1 MTFFIANRAYPK
13 PDVSKLKGPVLV
25 TGTGGFIGFHTAK
38 TLLDLGMEVVGLD
51 NVNSYYDPSL
61 KESRLAILKEYKG
74 FREARIDLADKA
86 AMEKLFSAQRFS
98 HIIHLA
104 AQAGVRYSL
113 THPHPYIESNITG
126 FLNLLECARYQ
137 GSLGHMVYASSSS
150 VYGMNKKMPFSED
163 DPVNLPMSLY
173 AVTKRSNELMAQS
186 YYHLFK
192 MPLTGLR
199 FFTVYGP
206 WGRPDMAAFKFVKAI
221 QEGTPI
227 DVYNYGNMA
236 RDYTFVGDTVRG
248 ILGAVCRTPDM
259 GLDAHKVYNLGNNK
273 LETLSYFI
281 EVLEKHLGIQ
291 AIQNKMPIQP
301 GDVPETAA
309 DITHASHDFGYSP
322 TTSIDEGLGYFVA
335 WYKDYYATPLR
346 RLLRVNSSPQ

>member
-1 MTFFIANRAYPK
+1 MTLSIANKSYTS
-13 PDVSKLKGPVLV
+13 PDVSPLKGTILV
-25 TGTGGFIGFHTAK
+25 TGTAGFIGFHTAK
-38 TLLDLGMEVVGLD
+38 TLLDLGISVVGLD
-51 NVNSYYDPSL
+51 NVSPYYDPAI
-61 KESRLAILKEYKG
+61 KESRLAILKKYKN
-74 FREARIDLADKA
+74 FEEVRIDLADKK
-86 AMEKLFSAQRFS
+86 AMEDLFSTHRFS

-113 THPHPYIESNITG
+113 TNPHPYIESNITG
-126 FLNLLECARYQ
+126 FLNLLECARHQ
-137 GSLGHMVYASSSS
+137 GALEHMVYASSSS

-163 DPVNLPMSLY
+163 DAVNLPMSLY

-186 YYHLFK
+186 YYHLFHL
-192 MPLTGLR
+192 PLTGLR

-221 QEGTPI
+221 IEGTPI

-248 ILGAVCRTPDM
+248 ILGAIGKKPDM
-259 GLDAHKVYNLGNNK
+259 TQDAHKVYNLGNNK
-273 LETLSYFI
+273 LEKLSYFI
-281 EVLEKHLGIQ
+281 EVLEKHLGIS

-309 DITHASHDFGYSP
+309 DITHAARDFGYEP
-322 TTSIDEGLGYFVA
+322 GTSIDEGLGYFVQ
-335 WYKDYYATPLR
+335 WYKEYYGTNALVSRTMA
-346 RLLRVNSSPQ
+346 S